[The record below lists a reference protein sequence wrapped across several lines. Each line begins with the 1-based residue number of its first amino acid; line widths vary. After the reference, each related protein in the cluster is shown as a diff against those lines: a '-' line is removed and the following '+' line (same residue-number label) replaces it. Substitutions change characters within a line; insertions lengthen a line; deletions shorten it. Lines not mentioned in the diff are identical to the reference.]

1 MVWAETFKYS
11 VAVLNPISSF
21 IAKQNLSIESVI
33 QKEDF
38 SQNGLI
44 PIVIVLNECDENE
57 LEDLLNSFSN
67 EKDLFKKIVHLRIF
81 NPNKWN
87 T

>member
-1 MVWAETFKYS
+1 MNDSPGVMAK
-11 VAVLNPISSF
+11 ISSF

-38 SQNGLI
+38 SQDGLI
-44 PIVIVLNECDENE
+44 PIVIVLNECNENE
-57 LEDLLNSFSN
+57 LEDLLNSFSK

-81 NPNKWN
+81 NPNK
-87 T
+87 

>member
-1 MVWAETFKYS
+1 M
-11 VAVLNPISSF
+11 
-21 IAKQNLSIESVI
+21 I

-44 PIVIVLNECDENE
+44 PIVIVLNECNENE

-67 EKDLFKKIVHLRIF
+67 EMDLFKKIVHLRIF
-81 NPNKWN
+81 NPNK
-87 T
+87 

>member
-1 MVWAETFKYS
+1 MIFLPLLLGPGVMAK
-11 VAVLNPISSF
+11 ISSF

-38 SQNGLI
+38 SQDGLI
-44 PIVIVLNECDENE
+44 PIVIVLNECNENE
-57 LEDLLNSFSN
+57 LEDLLNRFSK

-81 NPNKWN
+81 NPNK
-87 T
+87 